1 MISIT
6 HESLLQTRKPIRV
19 GVVRMPVWLLFKF
32 RKKIPDRT
40 GACVKAHPTSI
51 LARSANIFC
60 FSTLLLLAPVFSSP
74 ALADA
79 PEVVALTL
87 PEGES
92 IRFRAIYLDLD
103 GRKVF
108 DTKRISLG
116 PAPQPIERGP
126 SDAPSYK
133 EHRVDTL
140 LGGGFVGQ
148 RDGQSDWLYYLG
160 ETEVTQ
166 SQWSKVMSWHAK
178 RHKEHQAPKVTDS
191 RLPKTGLTVARVQLF
206 IEALNEWL
214 LSNQRHQLPKY
225 RRAVAF
231 VRLPTEAEWEFAARG
246 GIATLLEDPARFDAP
261 HPYDDLAQHEWFK
274 NSSDNELNEVAAKD
288 PRTGK
293 PWIQPNQLGLYDML
307 GNVEE
312 VTQSLFGPDYQQ
324 GRFGGYA
331 IRGGNYSSDSEDVTA
346 HTRSE
351 LLMFNNQG
359 KPRSLNKS
367 GFRLALGTR
376 ISSGGFGPG
385 ELDKAWRE
393 YLVSGRRSLTR
404 PGPSGSSSPNA
415 QAKQDRQT
423 DLHAKIER
431 LDTDNRRLS
440 QELSSLQKTQRE
452 RATDTLGDKQ
462 TIFELEETNKRMRE
476 QIRRLRDEL
485 TRRPHQHDYARLAGQ
500 LSSAEAESQRL
511 SAEIRRLK
519 EESGQQLL
527 SRPDQLEELEVC
539 SDNLS
544 RTERQIISLKTQ
556 LGSSA
561 SRRELD
567 RLAGQATRLRSK
579 NDALEDRLTE
589 AEGKRAALGRQYGE
603 ARTLVDNLT
612 RQLAEKDRRIAAM
625 QQGTALKQF
634 RSTENLSRIR
644 TNEMRYLKAEMQLAS
659 YNAFNAILELP
670 KLELLASDVG
680 ENHRAYKR
688 KFALVER
695 YTNDYLRHLRL
706 IVNDTEQE
714 LFPEVKAELL
724 RTFQADR
731 DKAFDRRQIRTLD
744 HIEEDVRDLRKGLL
758 VSARDVRER
767 FERRKVNYR

>member
-6 HESLLQTRKPIRV
+6 PRSLLQTRKPIQA
-19 GVVRMPVWLLFKF
+19 GAVRLPVWLLFKF

-60 FSTLLLLAPVFSSP
+60 FSTLLLLAPALSSP

-92 IRFRAIYLDLD
+92 IRFRAIYLGLD
-103 GRKVF
+103 GSKVF
-108 DTKRISLG
+108 DAKKISLG
-116 PAPQPIERGP
+116 PAPQPIERGS

-133 EHRVDTL
+133 KHRVDTL

-148 RDGQSDWLYYLG
+148 RSGQPDWLYYLG

-166 SQWSKVMSWHAK
+166 SQWSKVMRWHTQTY
-178 RHKEHQAPKVTDS
+178 KEHQPPKATDS
-191 RLPKTGLTVARVQLF
+191 RLPQTGLTVARIQLF

-214 LSNQRHQLPKY
+214 LSNQRHRLPKY

-331 IRGGNYSSDSEDVTA
+331 IRGGNYSSDSQDVAA

-415 QAKQDRQT
+415 QAKQDELAALQ
-423 DLHAKIER
+423 AEIER
-431 LDTDNRRLS
+431 SETDNRRLL

-452 RATDTLGDKQ
+452 RATDTLGSKQ
-462 TIFELEETNKRMRE
+462 AIFEMEEANKRMRG
-476 QIRRLRDEL
+476 QIDRLRDEL
-485 TRRPHQHDYARLAGQ
+485 AGRPHQHDYDRLSGQ
-500 LSSAEAESQRL
+500 LSLAEAESQRL
-511 SAEIRRLK
+511 STEIQRLK
-519 EESGQQLL
+519 RQPDRQLM
-527 SRPDQLEELEVC
+527 SRAGQLEELEVC

-544 RTERQIISLKTQ
+544 RTEEQIISLKAQ
-556 LGSSA
+556 IGSGP
-561 SRRELD
+561 SRREFD
-567 RLAGQATRLRSK
+567 RLASQSTRLRSK
-579 NDALEDRLTE
+579 NDALQDRLLK
-589 AEGKRAALGRQYGE
+589 AEGKRTALERQYAE
-603 ARTLVDNLT
+603 AETLVHNLT

-625 QQGTALKQF
+625 QQGAALKQF
-634 RSTENLSRIR
+634 RDTENLGRIR

-659 YNAFNAILELP
+659 YNALEAILEQK
-670 KLELLASDVG
+670 KLTELAAVYNVNDPFYRSKLAL
-680 ENHRAYKR
+680 A
-688 KFALVER
+688 ER
-695 YTNDYLRHLRL
+695 YANDYLRHIRL

-724 RTFQADR
+724 RTFRSDK
-731 DKAFDRRQIRTLD
+731 DKAFDRRQIWTLD
-744 HIEEDVRDLRKGLL
+744 YIEKDVRDLKKGLI
-758 VSARDVRER
+758 VSARDVWKR
-767 FERRKVNYR
+767 FEQRKSSYR